1 MFMYEGPTADELC
14 SVGWYI
20 HVCMFLIFNDFG
32 TLLYIPVPSLNKDFI
47 IIIIIEKPSF
57 VISLFIASNIVYINI
72 SKCYTNIHSL
82 YKQLTKMGLTNL
94 HLFCFYTLLH
104 YTSNTSL
111 DSSHTSTNSSHT
123 STDTMLY
130 SNWMLNNQ

>member
-1 MFMYEGPTADELC
+1 M
-14 SVGWYI
+14 
-20 HVCMFLIFNDFG
+20 
-32 TLLYIPVPSLNKDFI
+32 
-47 IIIIIEKPSF
+47 
-57 VISLFIASNIVYINI
+57 YINI

-123 STDTMLY
+123 RTDTMLY
-130 SNWMLNNQ
+130 SNWMLNNHCHPTDVSTTVCRYHPCVSIFMYLTRIQVFIEWLNDIALYKKWRFDHYMNLLYFCNLKLYCASP